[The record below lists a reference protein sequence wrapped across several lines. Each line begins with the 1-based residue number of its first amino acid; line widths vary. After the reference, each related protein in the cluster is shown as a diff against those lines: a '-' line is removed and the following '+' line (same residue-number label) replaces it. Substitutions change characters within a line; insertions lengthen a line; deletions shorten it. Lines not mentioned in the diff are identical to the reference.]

1 MMRSL
6 LFVPGD
12 STRKFA
18 RARDCGA
25 DALILDLEDSV
36 AADAKEVARRET
48 TAMLQAPRSGQK
60 LFVRVNAFETGLS
73 AADLAAVMPYR
84 PDGIALPKCD
94 GPDQVRRLGH
104 MLDALEAANG
114 IAAGNTLVLAI
125 VTETAASL
133 FGLGSY
139 RGCSERLWGMM
150 WGAEDLAAS
159 FGATANRDASGVL
172 PPYQLA
178 RNLCLAGAAAA
189 GVIAVDTVA
198 VAIDDLA
205 AVEQEAREARRD
217 GFMAKGVI
225 HPRHV
230 EPVNAAFRPS
240 EQEIAWARRI
250 ADAFGNQAD
259 LGVVK
264 IDGQMIDKP
273 HLRAAERILASLSP
287 S

>member
-1 MMRSL
+1 MRSL

-12 STRKFA
+12 SSRKFA
-18 RARDCGA
+18 RARDCSA
-25 DALILDLEDSV
+25 DALIIDLEDSV
-36 AADAKEVARRET
+36 AADAKEAARRET
-48 TAMLQAPRSGQK
+48 AAMLQASHGRQK
-60 LFVRVNAFETGLS
+60 LLVRINAFETGLS

-84 PDGIALPKCD
+84 PDGIVLPKCD
-94 GPDQVRRLGH
+94 GPDQVRRLAY

-114 IAAGNTLVLAI
+114 IAAGRTLILAI

-133 FGLGSY
+133 FRLGGY
-139 RGCSERLWGMM
+139 RGSSERLWGMM

-159 FGATANRDASGVL
+159 FGATTNRDAGGVL
-172 PPYQLA
+172 SPYQLA

-189 GVIAVDTVA
+189 GVVAVDTVA
-198 VAIDDLA
+198 TVIDDLT

-225 HPRHV
+225 HPKHV

-250 ADAFGNQAD
+250 TDAFGNQAD

>member
-1 MMRSL
+1 MRSL

-12 STRKFA
+12 SARKFA
-18 RARDCGA
+18 RARECDA

-36 AADAKEVARRET
+36 AADAKAAARRET
-48 TAMLQAPRSGQK
+48 AAMLQATRGRQK
-60 LFVRVNAFETGLS
+60 LFVRINAFETGLS
-73 AADLAAVMPYR
+73 AADLAAAMPYR

-94 GPDQVRRLGH
+94 GPGQVRRLAH

-114 IAAGNTLVLAI
+114 IAAGSTLVLAI

-189 GVIAVDTVA
+189 GVVAVDTVA
-198 VAIDDLA
+198 VTIDDLA
-205 AVEQEAREARRD
+205 AVEREAREARRD

-225 HPRHV
+225 HPKHV

-287 S
+287 A

>member
-1 MMRSL
+1 MRSL

-12 STRKFA
+12 SARKFG

-189 GVIAVDTVA
+189 GVVAVDTVA

-287 S
+287 

>member
-1 MMRSL
+1 MRSL

-12 STRKFA
+12 SARKFA
-18 RARDCGA
+18 RARECGA
-25 DALILDLEDSV
+25 DALIIDLEDSV
-36 AADAKEVARRET
+36 ALDAKEAARRET
-48 TAMLQAPRSGQK
+48 AAMLQSPRGHQK
-60 LFVRVNAFETGLS
+60 LFVRVNAFDTGLT
-73 AADLAAVMPYR
+73 ATDLAAVMAYR

-94 GPDQVRRLGH
+94 GPEQVRRLSH
-104 MLDALEAANG
+104 MLDALEAAHG
-114 IAAGNTLVLAI
+114 IEPGRTLILSI

-133 FGLGSY
+133 FCLGNY

-159 FGATANRDASGVL
+159 FGATANRDAHGNVL
-172 PPYQLA
+172 APYRLA
-178 RNLCLAGAAAA
+178 RNLCLAGAATA
-189 GVIAVDTVA
+189 GVVAVDTVA
-198 VAIDDLA
+198 VTIDDLA

-225 HPRHV
+225 HPKHV

-240 EQEIAWARRI
+240 EQEIAWAQRI
-250 ADAFGNQAD
+250 SEAFGNQAD

>member
-1 MMRSL
+1 MRSL

-12 STRKFA
+12 SARKFA
-18 RARDCGA
+18 RARECSA

-36 AADAKEVARRET
+36 ALEVKQAARHET
-48 TAMLQAPRSGQK
+48 AAMLQAPRSAQK
-60 LFVRVNAFETGLS
+60 LFVRINAFDTGLA
-73 AADLAAVMPYR
+73 AADLAAVMPHR
-84 PDGIALPKCD
+84 PDGIALPKCE
-94 GPDQVRRLGH
+94 GPAQVERLAH
-104 MLDALEAANG
+104 MLDALEAACG
-114 IAAGNTLVLAI
+114 IEAGQTRILAI
-125 VTETAASL
+125 VTETTASL
-133 FGLGSY
+133 FTLGTY
-139 RGCSERLWGMM
+139 RGCSDRLWGMM

-159 FGATANRDASGVL
+159 FGATANRDARGVL

-178 RNLCLAGAAAA
+178 RNLCLAGAATA
-189 GVIAVDTVA
+189 GVVAVDTVA
-198 VAIDDLA
+198 TTIDDLA

-225 HPRHV
+225 HPKHV
-230 EPVNAAFRPS
+230 EPVNRAFRPS

-250 ADAFGNQAD
+250 TAAFGNQAD

-273 HLRAAERILASLSP
+273 HLRAAERILASLTP

>member
-12 STRKFA
+12 SARKFA

-36 AADAKEVARRET
+36 AADAKAAARRET
-48 TAMLQAPRSGQK
+48 AAMLQATRGRQK
-60 LFVRVNAFETGLS
+60 LFVRINAFETGLS

-84 PDGIALPKCD
+84 PDGIALPKCE
-94 GPDQVRRLGH
+94 GPDQVRRLAH
-104 MLDALEAANG
+104 MLDALEAANDTG
-114 IAAGNTLVLAI
+114 AGSTLILAI

-133 FGLGSY
+133 FGLGGY

-159 FGATANRDASGVL
+159 FGATANRDADGVL

-189 GVIAVDTVA
+189 GVVAVDTVA

-205 AVEQEAREARRD
+205 AVEREAREARRD

-225 HPRHV
+225 HPKHV

-273 HLRAAERILASLSP
+273 HLRAAERILASLPP